1 VTATHILETLAE
13 EFSSKPEHVQ
23 NALTMLDAGLSAPFI
38 GRFRRSDIG
47 GLSESFV
54 RRIHR
59 RRDEL
64 VELDRRRAT
73 IVALLQN
80 QPNVSPEHLAQI
92 QRTMDRFELEDLFI
106 AHRKPEP
113 EVQLALDRGL
123 GGLADELVK
132 QISKAERAAILGVS
146 ESELDHKD
154 KAEDAAPEAAP
165 EPAAEASEAHTQAAA
180 EPVAAEG
187 APAEAAAE
195 VEHEEETV
203 APAPTLES
211 APSVPLNIDPAAA
224 MNAQLARICA
234 AYVRPDREIH
244 SESEALSGALR
255 ILSDRLGRDPKLRGQ
270 LRRLLSK
277 QGVLSVKAS
286 APESRLGRHKAL
298 LKIKQ
303 PLRQLQGHRL
313 LAIRQAQK
321 ERVVQTHLSLDPKL
335 GVPKVRAALG
345 RFAHPAYEQVLGE
358 VASQAF
364 HQRLIPMLEQDV
376 RIEVKDR
383 ADQEAVRFVS
393 QSLRQL
399 LSSPP
404 LVGRDV
410 VGVDVSPKGDWTC
423 ARVDAQGVVQGPA
436 VRIETAGKDSA
447 ALGAEFGTAFPT
459 QYELVV
465 AVGNGKT
472 ARAVASALRAAL
484 KAAQRRAYV
493 FEVNETGLSS
503 YANSEVARTE
513 LAEFKVPERMA
524 ISIARR
530 LQDPLLEFL
539 KVESRGLSVG
549 SEAGLL
555 TKAAAKRL
563 FRDTI
568 EASVAHIGADI
579 NRAPLAFLTS
589 LPGIDKETA
598 QKILDRRAQAPIT
611 SREELRQE
619 GILSEAQWTSVIA
632 FLRVRGGS
640 EPLDTTNLH
649 PEQYP
654 LIRRIADSMGAGL
667 EQVLGR
673 MGATKGL
680 RRADFGVD
688 EDTWRD
694 AMRELSFPGR
704 DPRPRQHLPELL
716 EPGTDPVRLIK
727 DRVVEGIVTS
737 VSSFACF
744 VDIGLAQDAMVHVS
758 ELSDR
763 YVRDARELISV
774 GTVVR
779 ARILEA
785 EGKRLAL
792 SLKNVPRPERAER
805 PPRGERPFRGGRGE
819 RGEDGGPRR
828 GGRGERGEGGRGA
841 RGPRREREEAPLN
854 PNLRAAQTRR
864 DGLGVRASKSGR
876 GGPGGRTGPGGP
888 GRDGRG
894 REEGGERDEPVR
906 LDKSELGAKKVLS
919 KPFAA
924 FFKKDSETE
933 GS

>member
-1 VTATHILETLAE
+1 
-13 EFSSKPEHVQ
+13 
-23 NALTMLDAGLSAPFI
+23 
-38 GRFRRSDIG
+38 
-47 GLSESFV
+47 
-54 RRIHR
+54 
-59 RRDEL
+59 
-64 VELDRRRAT
+64 
-73 IVALLQN
+73 
-80 QPNVSPEHLAQI
+80 
-92 QRTMDRFELEDLFI
+92 
-106 AHRKPEP
+106 
-113 EVQLALDRGL
+113 
-123 GGLADELVK
+123 

-154 KAEDAAPEAAP
+154 KAEEAVPEAGA
-165 EPAAEASEAHTQAAA
+165 EGAAEATEAPAEAAA
-180 EPVAAEG
+180 EPVAAEA
-187 APAEAAAE
+187 APAETAAE
-195 VEHEEETV
+195 VEHEEEAP
-203 APAPTLES
+203 APAPTLEA

-224 MNAQLARICA
+224 MNAQLARVCA
-234 AYVRPDREIH
+234 AFVRPDRDIH
-244 SESEALSGALR
+244 SEGEALSGALR

-298 LKIKQ
+298 LRIKQ

-345 RFAHPAYEQVLGE
+345 RFTHPAYEQVLGE

-376 RIEVKDR
+376 RMDVKDR

-393 QSLRQL
+393 QSLRQV
-399 LSSPP
+399 LSTPP
-404 LVGRDV
+404 LVGREV

-423 ARVDAQGVVQGPA
+423 VRVDALGVVQGPA

-465 AVGNGKT
+465 AVGNGKS

-579 NRAPLAFLTS
+579 NRATLAFLTS
-589 LPGIDKETA
+589 LPGIDRETA
-598 QKILDRRAQAPIT
+598 QKILVRRAQTPFT
-611 SREELRQE
+611 SRKELRQE
-619 GILSEAQWTSVIA
+619 GLLSEAQWTSVIA

-640 EPLDTTNLH
+640 EPL
-649 PEQYP
+649 
-654 LIRRIADSMGAGL
+654 
-667 EQVLGR
+667 
-673 MGATKGL
+673 
-680 RRADFGVD
+680 
-688 EDTWRD
+688 
-694 AMRELSFPGR
+694 
-704 DPRPRQHLPELL
+704 
-716 EPGTDPVRLIK
+716 
-727 DRVVEGIVTS
+727 
-737 VSSFACF
+737 
-744 VDIGLAQDAMVHVS
+744 
-758 ELSDR
+758 
-763 YVRDARELISV
+763 
-774 GTVVR
+774 
-779 ARILEA
+779 
-785 EGKRLAL
+785 
-792 SLKNVPRPERAER
+792 
-805 PPRGERPFRGGRGE
+805 
-819 RGEDGGPRR
+819 
-828 GGRGERGEGGRGA
+828 
-841 RGPRREREEAPLN
+841 
-854 PNLRAAQTRR
+854 
-864 DGLGVRASKSGR
+864 
-876 GGPGGRTGPGGP
+876 
-888 GRDGRG
+888 
-894 REEGGERDEPVR
+894 
-906 LDKSELGAKKVLS
+906 
-919 KPFAA
+919 
-924 FFKKDSETE
+924 
-933 GS
+933 

>member
-1 VTATHILETLAE
+1 MTATHILETLAE

-64 VELDRRRAT
+64 IELDRRRAT
-73 IVALLQN
+73 IVGLLQN

-146 ESELDHKD
+146 ESELDRKD
-154 KAEDAAPEAAP
+154 KAEEAAPEAAP
-165 EPAAEASEAHTQAAA
+165 EAAAEATEAPAEAAA
-180 EPVAAEG
+180 EPIAAEA

-195 VEHEEETV
+195 VEHEEEAAT
-203 APAPTLES
+203 PAPTLEA

-234 AYVRPDREIH
+234 AYVRPDRDIH
-244 SESEALSGALR
+244 SEGEALSGALR

-345 RFAHPAYEQVLGE
+345 RFTHPAYEQVLGE

-376 RIEVKDR
+376 RMEVKDR

-399 LSSPP
+399 LSTPP
-404 LVGRDV
+404 LVGREV

-423 ARVDAQGVVQGPA
+423 VRVDALGVVQGPA

-447 ALGAEFGTAFPT
+447 ALGAEFGAAFPT

-524 ISIARR
+524 ISFARR

-539 KVESRGLSVG
+539 KVESRGLNVG

-589 LPGIDKETA
+589 LPGIDRETA
-598 QKILDRRAQAPIT
+598 QKILVRRAQTPFT

-619 GILSEAQWTSVIA
+619 GLLSEAQWTSVIA

-640 EPLDTTNLH
+640 EPLDATNLH

-654 LIRRIADSMGAGL
+654 LIRRIVDSVGGSL
-667 EQVLGR
+667 DQVLGR

-716 EPGTDPVRLIK
+716 EPDTDPVRLVK
-727 DRVVEGIVTS
+727 DRVVEGVVTS

-819 RGEDGGPRR
+819 RGEEGGPRR
-828 GGRGERGEGGRGA
+828 GGRGERGEGGRGG

-876 GGPGGRTGPGGP
+876 GGPG
-888 GRDGRG
+888 RDGRG
-894 REEGGERDEPVR
+894 REEGSERDEPVR
-906 LDKSELGAKKVLS
+906 LDKSDLGAKKVLS

-924 FFKKDSETE
+924 FFKKDSAGE